1 MQQIFRMKDAAG
13 NEYDVPNS
21 DLAEF
26 SGAVKDAQPVN
37 RYRDDDGNS
46 YDVPAS
52 DIQEF
57 RAAVPSHEQV
67 RTMTFADGSK
77 RDFTLPEL
85 DKFLR
90 SKEWRE
96 GEAYKADRDERDRI
110 VAERV
115 APDGERSGFL
125 GELSRR
131 LLSAE
136 GIRENAEDSSL
147 AKPYAYLN
155 DLANS
160 LVSGFLGAGSKITE
174 AAGHAIGDNAVGRA
188 LVEEGRAGQQTLR
201 RALPT
206 DMLDTSGGGVVDK
219 VLQTGKGVASVT
231 GEFAPAMLSGV
242 GPAYAAGVVSSGA
255 VNRSAEVYEAAT
267 ANGYSPVEA
276 NALAMGAGAVD
287 AVQNMLLMGSFKG
300 IWKGAE
306 KTAADAVKRSLVKKL
321 TVDTLKTGATMGTG
335 AAAQDVV
342 NQAAGIDEKGNV
354 AEPTDYSWTRTA
366 KAGAEGFL
374 EGGMFH
380 LVNSAAHALPK
391 AIAWEG
397 EAKTMSA
404 QASRDALE
412 TPEGRS
418 LVMLNS
424 PKAAEAILD
433 ARLKGKDVSRKM
445 LRALGIHDE
454 VAPSVADRNA
464 LADALVKDYAAYQKF
479 LAGKP
484 EPSMTG
490 IENPDEALKP
500 PKEASNETRNGAD
513 EAPAKPAEGTAGEPK
528 VGEAADAKAPVPP
541 RAEAPR
547 EGVVEQGKSPATA
560 APSAE
565 TPAQPAENGPTTAPK
580 PTEAQT
586 PTETA
591 KPAEAASR
599 ASGEPR
605 TEGTVVREIPEAQSA
620 AREAINNGTDFNEAT
635 KRVKE
640 LQDELNGLRTDRIKA
655 ANDEEVYK
663 IWRENVDLG
672 DKDLAKIAAAEL
684 ESRGYKPNEEG
695 YGWVKPDGKGRMKK
709 AKKPKAEEPPPPV
722 EEQTV
727 PAEAPTSAEAVR
739 DSMRNDP
746 ELQRIDAAYKAA
758 KTDAERNAL
767 KANFE
772 ERVEEL
778 KANGTLVLDAE
789 ARDSAKKVKLSEEA
803 IADIK
808 DWMEKNP
815 DGDFTHDGMQKI
827 FDAEME
833 RVKAANG
840 GVRPGDVMPT
850 IDAISV
856 AYKDMKAAARASAA
870 EKSTRSKRSLETHSV
885 IDDGRRNLA
894 ASKNTITEQN
904 KKGDTIQ
911 TYTPTDGGAPFKVL
925 NNSFK
930 HGMRGKEA
938 EDNKTVGRHIGETLE
953 VSHELP
959 ESTSEVRFRMAKVKI
974 GGEEAH
980 VLFTIKKKSGE
991 LEKIDVLKRL
1001 NKKRSLEETT
1011 KSAEGGVGRDF
1022 EAVEDSISNLEKIW
1036 QERFKP
1042 GIEKH
1047 NKSKGRNTVWKREE
1061 QPTASV
1067 ETDSSAEVASFDK
1080 TIKSALSEEGRPS
1093 ERLHDAAERLV
1104 DHILD
1109 FNEGDANIEKELDKA
1124 LADFKEKHS
1133 LETFIKP
1140 SEAYEYFK
1148 EFADELAAKYKVPG
1162 YDGKAEPPRYTGRKM
1177 NVGTVDSIQE
1187 SLFELRGKYADTE
1200 VADEGIFDELPFRKV
1215 DAEKLGERN
1224 LKELKK
1230 LGKEFANRLFD
1241 IDVSG
1246 NEDLTGD
1253 IIDKDNS
1260 ILDSWRADID
1270 KFVEAKD
1277 NLNRFLE
1284 QAERYQHLKR
1294 DKKGRPIFSPSAPA
1308 KETVTDTIA
1317 DLDRII
1323 ASEEAGKP
1331 SGGETAAEGLPAR
1344 SESWAPGKGV
1354 SRVKAFFGG
1363 LVSKNSVVRAIKDT
1377 FPEFAVRGKNTTR
1390 IGASY
1395 SGHFEPW
1402 RELVRSK
1409 DMADIDTIP
1418 HEIGHGI
1425 SMRTKRRMMNI
1436 PQEAKRD
1443 LARMG
1448 RELYGSKKPNGGY
1461 MEEGWAEY
1469 IRGYMTGADDLAIQ
1483 APHLDKWFREKF
1495 AEAHPDYVRKIDRI
1509 RKEIMRYRLQSDL
1522 QRAAAEQNPET
1533 SAMRRAWEKVENFF
1547 SAENWDDEGATL
1559 TRGYEKSGLA
1569 DMHKW
1574 QGEMRELEKLY
1585 KKGQGNS
1592 PRAAELQKSIEEKV
1606 LTDPRIFASNARGTS
1621 KARTL
1626 DMMKYG
1632 ITNLTGTEKV
1642 GDVTGFDANG
1652 NAIRNN
1658 NTESYRDI
1666 FGNFTG
1672 KELKQWDLYAAAK
1685 IGLENYV
1692 KKGKE
1697 FGVDK
1702 AALERRVA
1710 ALENP
1715 KFLDALDRF
1724 TKMSRRAL
1732 SVGLEAGALT
1742 PKQYQKIVGEHQYY
1756 VRTERRLAEDGAGGG
1771 RSQSNP
1777 IHKIKG
1783 STKNIMP
1790 PRVATMMQ
1798 IEKQLRYFQT
1808 MKVLNM
1814 LAKDVRK
1821 AEVANGDF
1829 YKTGNGREYQVAANL
1844 PVQVANAQEAV
1855 KFGSEKLR
1863 KDLTKKMVDTGAAT
1877 DKAAADALFD
1887 QLFND
1892 GADQLTVFRERPSK
1906 GKNGLVSTYIDGK
1919 LVTFELPDAKW
1930 AKYITGMESGFDNG
1944 PSGKVWDSITAPGK
1958 LLRFGATTAHP
1969 AFATANFVRD
1979 TYHSAIMSETGAKPL
1994 VSSVIGMLN
2003 DVMGMDAGR
2012 LFKQMGGE
2020 MSMLMGS
2027 SKEAQFKHLQ
2037 NAALADNI
2045 LKQVA
2050 ADTSL
2055 VNPLSGVLRVYTDIL
2070 SKPEMGPRVR
2080 EVMGV
2085 MKRGQAAGLSRE
2097 ASAWLAFAAGK
2108 DISMD
2113 FGKHGK
2119 YMKVLNQVIP
2129 YTNAWYRGL
2138 EQFARNMGLKK
2149 ALPTQFEDRQGVRA
2163 MRTAGRG
2170 MLYLS
2175 ATAVANSIA
2184 NMLMMDEKERR
2195 AEFNK
2200 TPREK
2205 WEYDDILGTVR
2216 VPLPFELGAVF
2227 YAIPKAIVYEAFGDK
2242 GAVKEAIWHGLSTNL
2257 GKYSNVEDFTS
2268 GITAIAPF
2276 VDMLRNKKWDDSP
2289 LVSPHIMDAYPK
2301 DRQKWYD
2308 YSTTE
2313 AAKWVGEKM
2322 DWAPAYI
2329 DHVANTWSGGMWKRL
2344 LSPTADT
2351 TLATQTGAS
2360 TFIPRPTARRD
2371 VHEFYDSRS
2380 ELQSHYNAGSASVED
2395 VGKLARA
2402 NKLHEKL
2409 SPLFK
2414 EARELAANEPDKAER
2429 RKKREAIMD
2438 KAFDLIHK
2446 FNVAEAD
2453 DRKGG
2458 LAHAADALTRSAEIE
2473 PSVREKNLAVLKG
2486 ASYDEIKAALRA
2498 YGKEKLPVAVKNKA
2512 GFKTGR
2518 IKYERRWSDET
2529 IRLRIRRLYKEFHG
2543 EE

>member
-160 LVSGFLGAGSKITE
+160 LVSGILGAGSKITE

-219 VLQTGKGVASVT
+219 VLQTGKDVAYVT

-300 IWKGAE
+300 IWKGAK

-342 NQAAGIDEKGNV
+342 NQAAGIDEKWNV

-484 EPSMTG
+484 EPSKTS
-490 IENPDEALKP
+490 IEIPDEALKP
-500 PKEASNETRNGAD
+500 PKEATNETRNGAD

-528 VGEAADAKAPVPP
+528 VGEAADAKAAEPP

-547 EGVVEQGKSPATA
+547 EGREGVVEL
-560 APSAE
+560 
-565 TPAQPAENGPTTAPK
+565 PAEEGRQNLTEGRQELTPPEAEGK
-580 PTEAQT
+580 PAEAQE
-586 PTETA
+586 PA
-591 KPAEAASR
+591 KPAEPPKTPQEPPAEAR
-599 ASGEPR
+599 QGEETPKA
-605 TEGTVVREIPEAQSA
+605 EKPPEAVSA
-620 AREAINNGTDFNEAT
+620 APD
-635 KRVKE
+635 
-640 LQDELNGLRTDRIKA
+640 A
-655 ANDEEVYK
+655 ALV
-663 IWRENVDLG
+663 
-672 DKDLAKIAAAEL
+672 
-684 ESRGYKPNEEG
+684 
-695 YGWVKPDGKGRMKK
+695 PDGKGKMKKRKGKK
-709 AKKPKAEEPPPPV
+709 AKA
-722 EEQTV
+722 EEQT
-727 PAEAPTSAEAVR
+727 ASAETAAIEALR
-739 DSMRNDP
+739 KTIRTDP
-746 ELQRIDAAYKAA
+746 ELLRIDAAWKTA

-767 KANFE
+767 KARFNA
-772 ERVEEL
+772 RVEEI
-778 KANGTLVLDAE
+778 KAAQTQVKPTERAETDPLAPGNVDDTLAKWDAE
-789 ARDSAKKVKLSEEA
+789 RRKSAKKVKLSSEA

-815 DGDFTHDGMQKI
+815 DEDFTHDGMQKI

-840 GVRPGDVMPT
+840 GVRPMDVMPT
-850 IDAISV
+850 LDAISV
-856 AYKDMKAAARASAA
+856 AYKDMKAAARASA
-870 EKSTRSKRSLETHSV
+870 
-885 IDDGRRNLA
+885 
-894 ASKNTITEQN
+894 
-904 KKGDTIQ
+904 
-911 TYTPTDGGAPFKVL
+911 
-925 NNSFK
+925 
-930 HGMRGKEA
+930 
-938 EDNKTVGRHIGETLE
+938 E
-953 VSHELP
+953 V
-959 ESTSEVRFRMAKVKI
+959 
-974 GGEEAH
+974 
-980 VLFTIKKKSGE
+980 
-991 LEKIDVLKRL
+991 
-1001 NKKRSLEETT
+1001 
-1011 KSAEGGVGRDF
+1011 
-1022 EAVEDSISNLEKIW
+1022 
-1036 QERFKP
+1036 
-1042 GIEKH
+1042 
-1047 NKSKGRNTVWKREE
+1047 
-1061 QPTASV
+1061 TA
-1067 ETDSSAEVASFDK
+1067 FDK

-1093 ERLHDAAERLV
+1093 ERLYDAAERLV
-1104 DHILD
+1104 YHILD
-1109 FNEGDANIEKELDKA
+1109 FNEGDANIEKELGKA

-1140 SEAYEYFK
+1140 SEASEYFK

-1162 YDGKAEPPRYTGRKM
+1162 YDGKVEPPRYTGRKM

-1187 SLFELRGKYADTE
+1187 RLFELRGKYADTE
-1200 VADEGIFDELPFRKV
+1200 VENEGIFDELTFRKI
-1215 DAEKLGERN
+1215 DEKKLGERN

-1230 LGKEFANRLFD
+1230 LEKEFADRLFD
-1241 IDVSG
+1241 IDTSG
-1246 NEDLTGD
+1246 EEGLTGD

-1284 QAERYQHLKR
+1284 QAERYQSLKR
-1294 DKKGRPIFSPSAPA
+1294 DKKGRPLFSHSAPA
-1308 KETVTDTIA
+1308 KETVADTIA

-1331 SGGETAAEGLPAR
+1331 SGGETAAEGIPAR

-1448 RELYGSKKPNGGY
+1448 RELYGTKKPNGGY

-1469 IRGYMTGADDLAIQ
+1469 IRGYMTGADDLATQ

-1569 DMHKW
+1569 EMHKW

-1632 ITNLTGTEKV
+1632 ITNLTGTEKI

-1666 FGNFTG
+1666 FGNFSS

-1742 PKQYQKIVGEHQYY
+1742 PEQYQKIVGEHQYY

-1821 AEVANGDF
+1821 AEVANDDF

-1944 PSGKVWDSITAPGK
+1944 PSGKVWDSITAPSK
-1958 LLRFGATTAHP
+1958 LLRLGATTANP

-1979 TYHSAIMSETGAKPL
+1979 TFHSAIMSETGAKPL
-1994 VSSVIGMLN
+1994 VASVTGMLN
-2003 DVMGMDAGR
+2003 DVLGMDAGR

-2045 LKQVA
+2045 LKQIA

-2138 EQFARNMGLKK
+2138 EQFARNMGMKK
-2149 ALPTQFEDRQGVRA
+2149 SLPTQFEDRQGVRA

-2175 ATAVANSIA
+2175 ATAVANGIA
-2184 NMLMMDEKERR
+2184 KMLTMDEKERR
-2195 AEFNK
+2195 DEFNK

-2205 WEYDDILGTVR
+2205 WEYDDILGVR
-2216 VPLPFELGAVF
+2216 VPMPFELGAVF
-2227 YAIPKAIVYEAFGDK
+2227 YAIPKAVVYEAFGDK

-2268 GITAIAPF
+2268 GITVIAPF
-2276 VDMLRNKKWDDSP
+2276 VDMLRNKKWDKSP

-2301 DRQKWYD
+2301 DLQKWYD

-2322 DWAPAYI
+2322 NWAPAYI
-2329 DHVANTWSGGMWKRL
+2329 DHVANTWTGGMWKRL
-2344 LSPTADT
+2344 LSPAADT

-2380 ELQSHYNAGSASVED
+2380 ELQSHYNAGSASAED

-2402 NKLHEKL
+2402 NKLQEKL

-2414 EARELAANEPDKAER
+2414 EARELAATEPDKAER
-2429 RKKREAIMD
+2429 RRKREAIMD
-2438 KAFDLIHK
+2438 KAFDLIHEYK
-2446 FNVAEAD
+2446 TAEAD

-2473 PSVREKNLAVLKG
+2473 PSVREKNLAVLKN

-2518 IKYERRWSDET
+2518 IKYERRWSEET

>member
-37 RYRDDDGNS
+37 RYRDADGNS

-206 DMLDTSGGGVVDK
+206 DMLDTSDGGVVDK

-321 TVDTLKTGATMGTG
+321 TVDTLKTGATMGAG

-484 EPSMTG
+484 EPSKTS
-490 IENPDEALKP
+490 IEIPDEALNP
-500 PKEASNETRNGAD
+500 QKEATNETRNGAD

-528 VGEAADAKAPVPP
+528 VGEAADAKAAEPP

-547 EGVVEQGKSPATA
+547 EGVVEPPAETPKAPEPPPA
-560 APSAE
+560 AAEPPKTPQEPSAE
-565 TPAQPAENGPTTAPK
+565 AGQAKE
-580 PTEAQT
+580 T
-586 PTETA
+586 PTAE
-591 KPAEAASR
+591 KP
-599 ASGEPR
+599 
-605 TEGTVVREIPEAQSA
+605 PEAVSEAPGA
-620 AREAINNGTDFNEAT
+620 AP
-635 KRVKE
+635 V
-640 LQDELNGLRTDRIKA
+640 
-655 ANDEEVYK
+655 
-663 IWRENVDLG
+663 
-672 DKDLAKIAAAEL
+672 
-684 ESRGYKPNEEG
+684 
-695 YGWVKPDGKGRMKK
+695 PDGKGKMKKRK
-709 AKKPKAEEPPPPV
+709 AKKPKAEEPPPPA
-722 EEQTV
+722 EEPTA
-727 PAEAPTSAEAVR
+727 PAETAATEALR
-739 DSMRNDP
+739 ETIRTDP
-746 ELQRIDAAYKAA
+746 ELLRIDAAWKTA

-767 KANFE
+767 KARFDA
-772 ERVEEL
+772 RVEEI
-778 KANGTLVLDAE
+778 KAAQTQVKPTERAEPDPLAPGNIDDTLAKWDAE
-789 ARDSAKKVKLSEEA
+789 RRESAKKVKLSSEA

-840 GVRPGDVMPT
+840 GVLPGDVMPT
-850 IDAISV
+850 LDAISV
-856 AYKDMKAAARASAA
+856 AYKDMKASARAPTAKAA
-870 EKSTRSKRSLETHSV
+870 APAKPSDRIAEYTEGKKPLEKSRIAKTLNRQNAFGDGKTTAEHIEGLVGSDVEITAQVDDKGKIQYLMGDYFANKTEVDFARHVGVKVNEESILRANETVAMRKALEKAKKTAQSRGFTGGDYSIPKTDAELQQK
-885 IDDGRRNLA
+885 IDHLSGSGR
-894 ASKNTITEQN
+894 
-904 KKGDTIQ
+904 
-911 TYTPTDGGAPFKVL
+911 YVVGAPELRKALMEV
-925 NNSFK
+925 K
-930 HGMRGKEA
+930 GERMMRGTWDAKEA
-938 EDNKTVGRHIGETLE
+938 EQSKPIPDGKG
-953 VSHELP
+953 
-959 ESTSEVRFRMAKVKI
+959 KI
-974 GGEEAH
+974 
-980 VLFTIKKKSGE
+980 
-991 LEKIDVLKRL
+991 EKPK
-1001 NKKRSLEETT
+1001 
-1011 KSAEGGVGRDF
+1011 AEG
-1022 EAVEDSISNLEKIW
+1022 
-1036 QERFKP
+1036 P
-1042 GIEKH
+1042 
-1047 NKSKGRNTVWKREE
+1047 
-1061 QPTASV
+1061 
-1067 ETDSSAEVASFDK
+1067 SSAEVTAFDK

-1104 DHILD
+1104 DHILN

-1140 SEAYEYFK
+1140 SEAAAYFK

-1162 YDGKAEPPRYTGRKM
+1162 YDGKVDAPKYTGRKM

-1187 SLFELRGKYADTE
+1187 RLFELRGKYADTE

-1230 LGKEFANRLFD
+1230 LEKEFANRLFD

-1246 NEDLTGD
+1246 DEDLTGD
-1253 IIDKDNS
+1253 IIDKDDS

-1284 QAERYQHLKR
+1284 QAERYQSLKR
-1294 DKKGRPIFSPSAPA
+1294 DKKGRPLFSPSAPA
-1308 KETVTDTIA
+1308 KETVADTIA

-1344 SESWAPGKGV
+1344 SESLAPGKGV

-1469 IRGYMTGADDLAIQ
+1469 IRGYMTGADDLATQ

-1509 RKEIMRYRLQSDL
+1509 RKEIMRYRVQSDL

-1533 SAMRRAWEKVENFF
+1533 SAMRRAWEKVEDFF

-1569 DMHKW
+1569 EMHKW
-1574 QGEMRELEKLY
+1574 QSEFRELEKLY

-1592 PRAAELQKSIEEKV
+1592 PRAAELQKSIEEKI

-1666 FGNFTG
+1666 FGNFSG

-1742 PKQYQKIVGEHQYY
+1742 PEQYQKIVGEHQYY

-1930 AKYITGMESGFDNG
+1930 AKYITGMESSFDNG
-1944 PSGKVWDSITAPGK
+1944 PSGLVWNIATAPGK
-1958 LLRFGATTAHP
+1958 LLRLGATTANP
-1969 AFATANFVRD
+1969 VFATANFVRD
-1979 TYHSAIMSETGAKPL
+1979 TFHSAIMSETKAVPL
-1994 VSSVIGMLN
+1994 VSSVTGMLN
-2003 DVMGMDAGR
+2003 DVLGMDAGR

-2027 SKEAQFKHLQ
+2027 NKEAQFKHMQ

-2045 LKQVA
+2045 LKQIA

-2055 VNPLSGVLRVYTDIL
+2055 VNPLSGVLRVYTDLL

-2085 MKRGQAAGLSRE
+2085 MKRGQAAGLDRE
-2097 ASAWLAFAAGK
+2097 TSAWLAFAAGK
-2108 DISMD
+2108 DISVD

-2149 ALPTQFEDRQGVRA
+2149 ALPTQFEDRQGHRA
-2163 MRTAGRG
+2163 MRTVAKAI
-2170 MLYLS
+2170 LWQS
-2175 ATAVANSIA
+2175 SIAVANNIA
-2184 NMLMMDEKERR
+2184 KMMWMDEKERR

-2200 TPREK
+2200 TQREK
-2205 WEYDDILGTVR
+2205 WEYDDILGVVR
-2216 VPLPFELGAVF
+2216 IPTPFELGAVF

-2242 GAVKEAIWHGLSTNL
+2242 GAVKEAIWHGLSTNI
-2257 GKYSNVEDFTS
+2257 GKYSSAEDVITS
-2268 GITAIAPF
+2268 IAVIGPF
-2276 VDMLRNKKWDDSP
+2276 VDMWRNKKWDGSP
-2289 LVSPHIMDAYPK
+2289 LVSPHIAETYTHDKQM
-2301 DRQKWYD
+2301 WVD

-2329 DHVANTWSGGMWKRL
+2329 DHVANTWTGGMWKRL
-2344 LSPTADT
+2344 LSPASDT
-2351 TLATQTGAS
+2351 SLATQTGVS

-2371 VHEFYDSRS
+2371 VNEFYEERS
-2380 ELQSHYNAGSASVED
+2380 KLDSHYKAQTASIED
-2395 VGKLARA
+2395 VGRLARA
-2402 NKLHEKL
+2402 NKLQEKL

-2414 EARELAANEPDKAER
+2414 EARELPANEPDKAER

-2438 KAFDLIHK
+2438 KAFDLIHE

-2453 DRKGG
+2453 DRKIG
-2458 LAHAADALTRSAEIE
+2458 LARAADTLTKSAEVE
-2473 PSVREKNLAVLKG
+2473 KSDRERSLAVLKN

-2498 YGKEKLPVAVKNKA
+2498 YGKEKLPVAVKNAA
-2512 GFKTGR
+2512 GYKTGR
-2518 IKYERRWSDET
+2518 IEYKHRWSSDT
-2529 IRLRIRRLYKEFHG
+2529 IQLRIRRLYKEFHG

>member
-37 RYRDDDGNS
+37 RYRDADGNS

-136 GIRENAEDSSL
+136 GIRENAENSSL

-321 TVDTLKTGATMGTG
+321 TVDTLKTGATMGAG

-484 EPSMTG
+484 EPSKTS
-490 IENPDEALKP
+490 IEIPDEALKP
-500 PKEASNETRNGAD
+500 PKEATNETRNGAD

-528 VGEAADAKAPVPP
+528 VGEAADAKAAEPP

-547 EGVVEQGKSPATA
+547 EGVVEPPAETPKA
-560 APSAE
+560 PEPPPASAEPPKTPQEPSAE
-565 TPAQPAENGPTTAPK
+565 AGQAKE
-580 PTEAQT
+580 T
-586 PTETA
+586 PTVE
-591 KPAEAASR
+591 KP
-599 ASGEPR
+599 
-605 TEGTVVREIPEAQSA
+605 PEAVSA
-620 AREAINNGTDFNEAT
+620 APD
-635 KRVKE
+635 
-640 LQDELNGLRTDRIKA
+640 A
-655 ANDEEVYK
+655 APV
-663 IWRENVDLG
+663 
-672 DKDLAKIAAAEL
+672 
-684 ESRGYKPNEEG
+684 
-695 YGWVKPDGKGRMKK
+695 PDGKGKMKK
-709 AKKPKAEEPPPPV
+709 RKGKKAKAEEPPPPA

-727 PAEAPTSAEAVR
+727 PAETPAPEVPTAEAVR

-767 KANFE
+767 KAKFE
-772 ERVEEL
+772 ERVNAL
-778 KANGTLVLDAE
+778 KAAQKPPEAEPPAETPAPEAEAPAAEAVAPAKVEETPTAEVKTSAAKVPKTNPKKAAKVVEDFVAKDDTRKTLKNVHHDHKNGVAVATDGRVLIATKHGYDPNAKENPDAPYPEWKQVVPKYDGETAKVFDRTDGKGHVKYANKPVQKVEVNPAELSDICKKASRLARAIGHKETAMVSVPLPDGDHVMMDATYLKKVSDAMGANGITEIKAVNGNSPILAKNADTTIVAMPLRGGDGDHHPGRGGTRFVLDAMTGRVISAPERSDNTATTGKEYADSLREIIASDKADFENRARKMNLYQAITE
-789 ARDSAKKVKLSEEA
+789 AWKRGETDPAKVYGSVAKNWDTLKPGNRARFEEWMKLGDKDVLAQKIGEEMANYKDGGKARKQMQNELARIEKRIAAEDEIDALIGEKDSIEGEKTKPKRTEIEHQA
-803 IADIK
+803 IAEGKENIK
-808 DWMEKNP
+808 ASPNARVEKSGGSQSESIVYTP
-815 DGDFTHDGMQKI
+815 SDGSAEFRVNNRSFTHGLRGASREDNMIVGKHLGEAL
-827 FDAEME
+827 DASLALPE
-833 RVKAANG
+833 RDVANG
-840 GVRPGDVMPT
+840 FRYRM
-850 IDAISV
+850 
-856 AYKDMKAAARASAA
+856 SA
-870 EKSTRSKRSLETHSV
+870 
-885 IDDGRRNLA
+885 
-894 ASKNTITEQN
+894 
-904 KKGDTIQ
+904 
-911 TYTPTDGGAPFKVL
+911 
-925 NNSFK
+925 
-930 HGMRGKEA
+930 
-938 EDNKTVGRHIGETLE
+938 
-953 VSHELP
+953 
-959 ESTSEVRFRMAKVKI
+959 VKI
-974 GGEEAH
+974 NGEDAH
-980 VLFTIKKKSGE
+980 VLFSIRDSSGE
-991 LEKIDVLKRL
+991 LVRIDVLHGFNTKRAVP
-1001 NKKRSLEETT
+1001 KGQSPERAWAFETT
-1011 KSAEGGVGRDF
+1011 KG
-1022 EAVEDSISNLEKIW
+1022 SIANFDNVW

-1042 GIEKH
+1042 GIEEH
-1047 NKSKGRNTVWKREE
+1047 NQRKGR
-1061 QPTASV
+1061 
-1067 ETDSSAEVASFDK
+1067 ETKWERSENKLDSS
-1080 TIKSALSEEGRPS
+1080 G
-1093 ERLHDAAERLV
+1093 
-1104 DHILD
+1104 
-1109 FNEGDANIEKELDKA
+1109 
-1124 LADFKEKHS
+1124 
-1133 LETFIKP
+1133 KP
-1140 SEAYEYFK
+1140 
-1148 EFADELAAKYKVPG
+1148 
-1162 YDGKAEPPRYTGRKM
+1162 
-1177 NVGTVDSIQE
+1177 VG
-1187 SLFELRGKYADTE
+1187 
-1200 VADEGIFDELPFRKV
+1200 
-1215 DAEKLGERN
+1215 
-1224 LKELKK
+1224 
-1230 LGKEFANRLFD
+1230 
-1241 IDVSG
+1241 
-1246 NEDLTGD
+1246 
-1253 IIDKDNS
+1253 
-1260 ILDSWRADID
+1260 
-1270 KFVEAKD
+1270 
-1277 NLNRFLE
+1277 
-1284 QAERYQHLKR
+1284 
-1294 DKKGRPIFSPSAPA
+1294 SPSAPA
-1308 KETVTDTIA
+1308 KETVADTIA

-1469 IRGYMTGADDLAIQ
+1469 IRGYMTGADDLATQ

-1533 SAMRRAWEKVENFF
+1533 SAMRRAWEKVEDFF

-1569 DMHKW
+1569 EMHKW

-1592 PRAAELQKSIEEKV
+1592 PRAAELQKSIEEKI

-1632 ITNLTGTEKV
+1632 ITNLTGTEKI

-1666 FGNFTG
+1666 FGNFTS

-1742 PKQYQKIVGEHQYY
+1742 PEQYQKIVGEHQYY

-1821 AEVANGDF
+1821 AEVANDDF

-2268 GITAIAPF
+2268 GITVIAPF
-2276 VDMLRNKKWDDSP
+2276 VDMLRNKKWDKSP

-2322 DWAPAYI
+2322 NWAPAHI
-2329 DHVANTWSGGMWKRL
+2329 DHVANTWTGGMWKRL
-2344 LSPTADT
+2344 LSPAADT

-2380 ELQSHYNAGSASVED
+2380 ELQSHYNAGSASAED

-2402 NKLHEKL
+2402 NKLQEKL

-2414 EARELAANEPDKAER
+2414 EARELAATEPDKAER
-2429 RKKREAIMD
+2429 RRKREAIMD
-2438 KAFDLIHK
+2438 KAFDLIHE

-2473 PSVREKNLAVLKG
+2473 PSVREKNLAVLKN

>member
-52 DIQEF
+52 DLQEF

-160 LVSGFLGAGSKITE
+160 LVSGILGAGSKITE

-219 VLQTGKGVASVT
+219 VLQTGKDVAYVT

-342 NQAAGIDEKGNV
+342 NQAAGIDEKWNV

-484 EPSMTG
+484 EPSKTS
-490 IENPDEALKP
+490 IEIPDEALKP
-500 PKEASNETRNGAD
+500 PKEVTNETRNGAD

-528 VGEAADAKAPVPP
+528 VGEAADAKAAEPPRAEAPREGREGVVELPAEEGRQNLTEGRQELTPPEAEGKPAEAQEPAKPAEPPKTPQEPPAEARQGEETPKAEKPPEAVSAAPDAAPVPDGKGKMKKRKGKKAKAEEQTASAETAAIEALRKTIRTDPELLRIDAAWKTAKTDAERNALEARFNARVEEIKAAQTQVKPTEAAEPP

-547 EGVVEQGKSPATA
+547 EGVVEPPAA
-560 APSAE
+560 AEPPKTPQEPSAE
-565 TPAQPAENGPTTAPK
+565 ARQAKETPKAEK
-580 PTEAQT
+580 P
-586 PTETA
+586 
-591 KPAEAASR
+591 
-599 ASGEPR
+599 
-605 TEGTVVREIPEAQSA
+605 PEAVSA
-620 AREAINNGTDFNEAT
+620 APD
-635 KRVKE
+635 
-640 LQDELNGLRTDRIKA
+640 A
-655 ANDEEVYK
+655 APV
-663 IWRENVDLG
+663 
-672 DKDLAKIAAAEL
+672 
-684 ESRGYKPNEEG
+684 
-695 YGWVKPDGKGRMKK
+695 PDGKGKMKKRKGKK
-709 AKKPKAEEPPPPV
+709 AKA
-722 EEQTV
+722 EEQT
-727 PAEAPTSAEAVR
+727 ASAETAAIEALR
-739 DSMRNDP
+739 KTIRTDP
-746 ELQRIDAAYKAA
+746 ELLRIDAAWKTA

-767 KANFE
+767 EARFNA
-772 ERVEEL
+772 RVEEI
-778 KANGTLVLDAE
+778 KAAQTQVKPTERAETDPLAPGNVDDTLAKWDAE
-789 ARDSAKKVKLSEEA
+789 RRKSAKKVKLSSEA

-815 DGDFTHDGMQKI
+815 DEDFTHDGMQKI

-840 GVRPGDVMPT
+840 GVRPMDVMPT
-850 IDAISV
+850 LDAISV
-856 AYKDMKAAARASAA
+856 AYKDMKAAARASA
-870 EKSTRSKRSLETHSV
+870 
-885 IDDGRRNLA
+885 
-894 ASKNTITEQN
+894 
-904 KKGDTIQ
+904 
-911 TYTPTDGGAPFKVL
+911 
-925 NNSFK
+925 
-930 HGMRGKEA
+930 
-938 EDNKTVGRHIGETLE
+938 E
-953 VSHELP
+953 V
-959 ESTSEVRFRMAKVKI
+959 
-974 GGEEAH
+974 
-980 VLFTIKKKSGE
+980 
-991 LEKIDVLKRL
+991 
-1001 NKKRSLEETT
+1001 
-1011 KSAEGGVGRDF
+1011 
-1022 EAVEDSISNLEKIW
+1022 
-1036 QERFKP
+1036 
-1042 GIEKH
+1042 
-1047 NKSKGRNTVWKREE
+1047 
-1061 QPTASV
+1061 TA
-1067 ETDSSAEVASFDK
+1067 FDK

-1093 ERLHDAAERLV
+1093 ERLYDAAERLV
-1104 DHILD
+1104 YHILD

-1140 SEAYEYFK
+1140 SEASEYFK

-1162 YDGKAEPPRYTGRKM
+1162 YDGKVEPPRYTGRKM

-1187 SLFELRGKYADTE
+1187 RLFELRGKYADTE
-1200 VADEGIFDELPFRKV
+1200 VENEGIFDELTFRKI
-1215 DAEKLGERN
+1215 DEKKLGERN

-1230 LGKEFANRLFD
+1230 LEKEFADRLFD
-1241 IDVSG
+1241 IDTSG
-1246 NEDLTGD
+1246 EEDLTYY

-1284 QAERYQHLKR
+1284 QAERYQSLKR
-1294 DKKGRPIFSPSAPA
+1294 DKKGRPLFSHSAPA
-1308 KETVTDTIA
+1308 KETVADTIA

-1448 RELYGSKKPNGGY
+1448 RELYGTKKPNGGY

-1469 IRGYMTGADDLAIQ
+1469 IRGYMTGADDLATQ

-1569 DMHKW
+1569 EMHKW

-1632 ITNLTGTEKV
+1632 ITNLTGTEKI

-1666 FGNFTG
+1666 FGNFSS

-1742 PKQYQKIVGEHQYY
+1742 PEQYQKIVGEHQYY

-1821 AEVANGDF
+1821 AEVANDDF

-1944 PSGKVWDSITAPGK
+1944 PSGKVWDSITAPSK
-1958 LLRFGATTAHP
+1958 LLRLGATTANP

-1979 TYHSAIMSETGAKPL
+1979 TFHSAIMSETGAKPL
-1994 VSSVIGMLN
+1994 VASVTGMLN
-2003 DVMGMDAGR
+2003 DVLGMDAGR

-2045 LKQVA
+2045 LKQIA

-2138 EQFARNMGLKK
+2138 EQFARNMGMKK
-2149 ALPTQFEDRQGVRA
+2149 SLPTQFEDRQGVRA

-2175 ATAVANSIA
+2175 ATAVANGIA
-2184 NMLMMDEKERR
+2184 KMLTMDEKERR
-2195 AEFNK
+2195 DEFNK

-2205 WEYDDILGTVR
+2205 WEYDDILGVR
-2216 VPLPFELGAVF
+2216 VPMPFELGAVF
-2227 YAIPKAIVYEAFGDK
+2227 YAIPKAVVYEAFGDK

-2268 GITAIAPF
+2268 GITVIAPF
-2276 VDMLRNKKWDDSP
+2276 VDMLRNKKWDKSP

-2322 DWAPAYI
+2322 NWAPAYI
-2329 DHVANTWSGGMWKRL
+2329 DHVANTWTGGMWKRL
-2344 LSPTADT
+2344 LSPAADT
-2351 TLATQTGAS
+2351 PLATQTGAS

-2380 ELQSHYNAGSASVED
+2380 ELQSHYNAGSASAED

-2402 NKLHEKL
+2402 NKLQEKL

-2414 EARELAANEPDKAER
+2414 EARELAATEPDKAER
-2429 RKKREAIMD
+2429 RRKREAIMD
-2438 KAFDLIHK
+2438 KAFDLIHEYK
-2446 FNVAEAD
+2446 TAEAD

-2473 PSVREKNLAVLKG
+2473 PSVREKNLAVLKN

-2518 IKYERRWSDET
+2518 IKYERRWSEET

>member
-160 LVSGFLGAGSKITE
+160 LVSGILGAGSKITE

-219 VLQTGKGVASVT
+219 VLQTGKDVAYVM

-342 NQAAGIDEKGNV
+342 NQAAGIDEKWNV

-484 EPSMTG
+484 EPSKTS
-490 IENPDEALKP
+490 IEIPDEALKP
-500 PKEASNETRNGAD
+500 PKEVTNETRNGAD

-528 VGEAADAKAPVPP
+528 VGEAADAKAAEPP

-547 EGVVEQGKSPATA
+547 EGREGVVEL
-560 APSAE
+560 
-565 TPAQPAENGPTTAPK
+565 PAEEGRQNLTEGRQELTPPEAEGK
-580 PTEAQT
+580 PAEAQE
-586 PTETA
+586 PA
-591 KPAEAASR
+591 KPAEPPKTPQ
-599 ASGEPR
+599 EPSAE
-605 TEGTVVREIPEAQSA
+605 EGQAKETPKAEKPPEAVSA
-620 AREAINNGTDFNEAT
+620 APD
-635 KRVKE
+635 
-640 LQDELNGLRTDRIKA
+640 A
-655 ANDEEVYK
+655 ALV
-663 IWRENVDLG
+663 
-672 DKDLAKIAAAEL
+672 
-684 ESRGYKPNEEG
+684 
-695 YGWVKPDGKGRMKK
+695 PDGKGKMKKRKGKK
-709 AKKPKAEEPPPPV
+709 AKA
-722 EEQTV
+722 EEQT
-727 PAEAPTSAEAVR
+727 ASAETAAIEALR
-739 DSMRNDP
+739 KTIRTDP
-746 ELQRIDAAYKAA
+746 ELLRIDAAWKTA

-767 KANFE
+767 KARFNA
-772 ERVEEL
+772 RVEEI
-778 KANGTLVLDAE
+778 KAAQTQVKPTERAETDPLAPGNVDDTLAKWDAE
-789 ARDSAKKVKLSEEA
+789 RRKSAKKVKLSSEA

-815 DGDFTHDGMQKI
+815 DEDFTHDGMQKI

-840 GVRPGDVMPT
+840 GVRPMDVMPT
-850 IDAISV
+850 LDAISV
-856 AYKDMKAAARASAA
+856 AYKDMKAAARASA
-870 EKSTRSKRSLETHSV
+870 
-885 IDDGRRNLA
+885 
-894 ASKNTITEQN
+894 
-904 KKGDTIQ
+904 
-911 TYTPTDGGAPFKVL
+911 
-925 NNSFK
+925 
-930 HGMRGKEA
+930 
-938 EDNKTVGRHIGETLE
+938 E
-953 VSHELP
+953 V
-959 ESTSEVRFRMAKVKI
+959 
-974 GGEEAH
+974 
-980 VLFTIKKKSGE
+980 
-991 LEKIDVLKRL
+991 
-1001 NKKRSLEETT
+1001 
-1011 KSAEGGVGRDF
+1011 
-1022 EAVEDSISNLEKIW
+1022 
-1036 QERFKP
+1036 
-1042 GIEKH
+1042 
-1047 NKSKGRNTVWKREE
+1047 
-1061 QPTASV
+1061 TA
-1067 ETDSSAEVASFDK
+1067 FDK

-1093 ERLHDAAERLV
+1093 ERLYDAAERLV
-1104 DHILD
+1104 YHILD
-1109 FNEGDANIEKELDKA
+1109 FNEGDANIEKELYKA

-1140 SEAYEYFK
+1140 SEASEYFK

-1162 YDGKAEPPRYTGRKM
+1162 YDGKVEPPRYTGRKM

-1187 SLFELRGKYADTE
+1187 RLFELRGKYADTE
-1200 VADEGIFDELPFRKV
+1200 VENEGIFDELTFRKI
-1215 DAEKLGERN
+1215 DEKKLGERN

-1230 LGKEFANRLFD
+1230 LEKEFADRLFD
-1241 IDVSG
+1241 IDTSG
-1246 NEDLTGD
+1246 EEGLTGD

-1284 QAERYQHLKR
+1284 QAERYQSLKR
-1294 DKKGRPIFSPSAPA
+1294 DKKGRPLFSHSAPA
-1308 KETVTDTIA
+1308 KETVADTIA

-1331 SGGETAAEGLPAR
+1331 SGGETAAEGIPAR

-1448 RELYGSKKPNGGY
+1448 RELYGTKKPNGGY

-1469 IRGYMTGADDLAIQ
+1469 IRGYMTGADDLATQ

-1569 DMHKW
+1569 EMHKW

-1632 ITNLTGTEKV
+1632 ITNLTGTEKI

-1666 FGNFTG
+1666 FGNFSS

-1742 PKQYQKIVGEHQYY
+1742 PEQYQKIVGEHQYY

-1821 AEVANGDF
+1821 AEVANDDF

-1944 PSGKVWDSITAPGK
+1944 PSGKVWDSITAPSK
-1958 LLRFGATTAHP
+1958 LLRLGATTANP

-1979 TYHSAIMSETGAKPL
+1979 TFHSAIMSETGAKPL
-1994 VSSVIGMLN
+1994 VASVTGMLN
-2003 DVMGMDAGR
+2003 DVLGMDAGR

-2045 LKQVA
+2045 LKQIA

-2138 EQFARNMGLKK
+2138 EQFARNMGMKK
-2149 ALPTQFEDRQGVRA
+2149 SLPTQFEDRQGVRA

-2175 ATAVANSIA
+2175 ATAVANGIA
-2184 NMLMMDEKERR
+2184 KMLTMDEKERR
-2195 AEFNK
+2195 DEFNK

-2205 WEYDDILGTVR
+2205 WEYDDILGVR
-2216 VPLPFELGAVF
+2216 VPMPFELGAVF
-2227 YAIPKAIVYEAFGDK
+2227 YAIPKAVVYEAFGDK

-2268 GITAIAPF
+2268 GITVIAPF
-2276 VDMLRNKKWDDSP
+2276 VDMLRNKKWDKSP

-2322 DWAPAYI
+2322 NWAPAYI
-2329 DHVANTWSGGMWKRL
+2329 DHVANTWTGGMWKRL
-2344 LSPTADT
+2344 LSPAADT

-2380 ELQSHYNAGSASVED
+2380 ELQSHYNAGSASAED

-2402 NKLHEKL
+2402 NKLQEKL

-2414 EARELAANEPDKAER
+2414 EARELAATEPDKAER
-2429 RKKREAIMD
+2429 RRKREAIMD
-2438 KAFDLIHK
+2438 KAFDLIHEYK
-2446 FNVAEAD
+2446 TAEAD

-2473 PSVREKNLAVLKG
+2473 PSVREKNLAVLKN

>member
-37 RYRDDDGNS
+37 RYRDADGNS

-160 LVSGFLGAGSKITE
+160 LVSGILGAGSKITE

-321 TVDTLKTGATMGTG
+321 TVDTLKTGATMGAG

-484 EPSMTG
+484 EPSKTS
-490 IENPDEALKP
+490 IEIPDEALKP
-500 PKEASNETRNGAD
+500 PKEATNETRNGAD

-528 VGEAADAKAPVPP
+528 VGEAADAKAAEPP

-547 EGVVEQGKSPATA
+547 EGVVEP
-560 APSAE
+560 P
-565 TPAQPAENGPTTAPK
+565 
-580 PTEAQT
+580 
-586 PTETA
+586 
-591 KPAEAASR
+591 
-599 ASGEPR
+599 
-605 TEGTVVREIPEAQSA
+605 
-620 AREAINNGTDFNEAT
+620 
-635 KRVKE
+635 
-640 LQDELNGLRTDRIKA
+640 
-655 ANDEEVYK
+655 
-663 IWRENVDLG
+663 
-672 DKDLAKIAAAEL
+672 AAAEPPKTPQ
-684 ESRGYKPNEEG
+684 EPPKSAEVGEATPEPEKPVEA
-695 YGWVKPDGKGRMKK
+695 VSAAPAATAVPDGKGKMKK
-709 AKKPKAEEPPPPV
+709 RKGKEAKAEEPPPPV

-767 KANFE
+767 KAKFE

-778 KANGTLVLDAE
+778 KTSQKPTEAEPPAETPAAE
-789 ARDSAKKVKLSEEA
+789 AEAPAAEAPSKPPHTKEGFENLKNRIAAGKPVKITGFPAGEALALKDGKEWIVIDSKSGLRFGRGRTRKDA
-803 IADIK
+803 IADAEVEIK
-808 DWMEKNP
+808 EHSPEQLQSAIRK
-815 DGDFTHDGMQKI
+815 GRADFETSRDAYEPKASDLAA
-827 FDAEME
+827 DAEL
-833 RVKAANG
+833 R
-840 GVRPGDVMPT
+840 
-850 IDAISV
+850 
-856 AYKDMKAAARASAA
+856 KD
-870 EKSTRSKRSLETHSV
+870 
-885 IDDGRRNLA
+885 
-894 ASKNTITEQN
+894 
-904 KKGDTIQ
+904 
-911 TYTPTDGGAPFKVL
+911 
-925 NNSFK
+925 
-930 HGMRGKEA
+930 
-938 EDNKTVGRHIGETLE
+938 
-953 VSHELP
+953 
-959 ESTSEVRFRMAKVKI
+959 
-974 GGEEAH
+974 
-980 VLFTIKKKSGE
+980 
-991 LEKIDVLKRL
+991 
-1001 NKKRSLEETT
+1001 
-1011 KSAEGGVGRDF
+1011 
-1022 EAVEDSISNLEKIW
+1022 
-1036 QERFKP
+1036 
-1042 GIEKH
+1042 
-1047 NKSKGRNTVWKREE
+1047 
-1061 QPTASV
+1061 
-1067 ETDSSAEVASFDK
+1067 FDK
-1080 TIKSALSEEGRPS
+1080 TVKSALGQEGSPIDN
-1093 ERLHDAAERLV
+1093 LHDAAERLI
-1104 DHILD
+1104 DTIAD
-1109 FNEGDANIEKELDKA
+1109 KYDGDANVEKALDKA
-1124 LADFKEKHS
+1124 LSDFKENHP
-1133 LETFIKP
+1133 LGRGIKP
-1140 SEAYEYFK
+1140 SESAEYFK
-1148 EFADELAAKYKVPG
+1148 EFADELAKKYDIPG
-1162 YDGKAEPPRYTGRKM
+1162 YDGKVDAPKYGGREMK
-1177 NVGTVDSIQE
+1177 VGNVDSIQKK
-1187 SLFELRGKYADTE
+1187 LFELRGEYADTSVIE
-1200 VADEGIFDELPFRKV
+1200 EGAFDELPFREI
-1215 DAEKLGERN
+1215 DAKKFSARD
-1224 LKELKK
+1224 LKELKRLEK
-1230 LGKEFANRLFD
+1230 AASDVLFD
-1241 IDVSG
+1241 IDMDGIEFEKSG
-1246 NEDLTGD
+1246 VL
-1253 IIDKDNS
+1253 
-1260 ILDSWRADID
+1260 ADESRKLVD
-1270 KFVEAKD
+1270 AYTEARD

-1284 QAERYQHLKR
+1284 QADRYQHLKR
-1294 DKKGRPIFSPSAPA
+1294 DKKGRPLFSLSAPA
-1308 KETVTDTIA
+1308 KETVADTIA

-1331 SGGETAAEGLPAR
+1331 SGGETAAEGLPA
-1344 SESWAPGKGV
+1344 SSKSWAPGKGV

-1469 IRGYMTGADDLAIQ
+1469 IRGYMTGADDLATQ

-1533 SAMRRAWEKVENFF
+1533 SAMRRAWEKVEDFF

-1569 DMHKW
+1569 EMHKW

-1592 PRAAELQKSIEEKV
+1592 PRAAELQKSIEEKI

-1632 ITNLTGTEKV
+1632 ITNITGTEKI

-1666 FGNFTG
+1666 FGNFTS

-1742 PKQYQKIVGEHQYY
+1742 PEQYQKIVGEHQYY

-1821 AEVANGDF
+1821 AEVANDDF

-1944 PSGKVWDSITAPGK
+1944 PSGKVWDSITAPSK

-2027 SKEAQFKHLQ
+2027 SKETQFKHLQ

-2119 YMKVLNQVIP
+2119 YMKVLNQVLP

-2268 GITAIAPF
+2268 GITVIAPF
-2276 VDMLRNKKWDDSP
+2276 VDMLRNKKWDKSP

-2322 DWAPAYI
+2322 NWAPAHI
-2329 DHVANTWSGGMWKRL
+2329 DHVANTWTGGMWKRL
-2344 LSPTADT
+2344 LSPAADT

-2402 NKLHEKL
+2402 NKLQEKL

-2438 KAFDLIHK
+2438 KAFDLIHE

-2473 PSVREKNLAVLKG
+2473 PSVREKNLAVLKN

>member
-37 RYRDDDGNS
+37 RYRDADGNS

-321 TVDTLKTGATMGTG
+321 TVDTLKTGATMGAG

-500 PKEASNETRNGAD
+500 PKEATNETRNGAD

-547 EGVVEQGKSPATA
+547 EGVVEQGKSPAAA

-605 TEGTVVREIPEAQSA
+605 TEGTVVREISEAQSA
-620 AREAINNGTDFNEAT
+620 AREAIKNGTDFNEAT

-663 IWRENVDLG
+663 TWRENVGLG

-709 AKKPKAEEPPPPV
+709 AKKPKAEEPPPSA

-727 PAEAPTSAEAVR
+727 PAETPAPEAPSAEAVR

-746 ELQRIDAAYKAA
+746 ELQRIDAAYRAA

-767 KANFE
+767 KAKFK
-772 ERVEEL
+772 ERVEES
-778 KANGTLVLDAE
+778 KAAQKPPEAEPPAETPAAE
-789 ARDSAKKVKLSEEA
+789 AEAPAAEAPSKPPHTKEGFENLKNRIAAGKPVKITGFPAGEALALKDGKEWIVIDSKSGLRFGRGRTRKDA
-803 IADIK
+803 IADAEVEIK
-808 DWMEKNP
+808 EHSPEQLQSAIRK
-815 DGDFTHDGMQKI
+815 GRADFETSRDAYEPKASDLAA
-827 FDAEME
+827 DAEL
-833 RVKAANG
+833 R
-840 GVRPGDVMPT
+840 
-850 IDAISV
+850 
-856 AYKDMKAAARASAA
+856 
-870 EKSTRSKRSLETHSV
+870 
-885 IDDGRRNLA
+885 
-894 ASKNTITEQN
+894 
-904 KKGDTIQ
+904 KG
-911 TYTPTDGGAPFKVL
+911 
-925 NNSFK
+925 
-930 HGMRGKEA
+930 
-938 EDNKTVGRHIGETLE
+938 
-953 VSHELP
+953 
-959 ESTSEVRFRMAKVKI
+959 
-974 GGEEAH
+974 
-980 VLFTIKKKSGE
+980 
-991 LEKIDVLKRL
+991 
-1001 NKKRSLEETT
+1001 
-1011 KSAEGGVGRDF
+1011 
-1022 EAVEDSISNLEKIW
+1022 
-1036 QERFKP
+1036 
-1042 GIEKH
+1042 
-1047 NKSKGRNTVWKREE
+1047 
-1061 QPTASV
+1061 
-1067 ETDSSAEVASFDK
+1067 FDK
-1080 TIKSALSEEGRPS
+1080 TVKSALGQEGSPIDN
-1093 ERLHDAAERLV
+1093 LHDAAERLI
-1104 DHILD
+1104 DTIAD
-1109 FNEGDANIEKELDKA
+1109 KYDGDANVEKALDKA
-1124 LADFKEKHS
+1124 LSDFKENHP
-1133 LETFIKP
+1133 LGRGIKP
-1140 SEAYEYFK
+1140 SESAEYFK
-1148 EFADELAAKYKVPG
+1148 EFADELAKKYDIPG
-1162 YDGKAEPPRYTGRKM
+1162 YDGKVDAPKYGGREMK
-1177 NVGTVDSIQE
+1177 VGNVDSIQKK
-1187 SLFELRGKYADTE
+1187 LFELRGEYADTSVIE
-1200 VADEGIFDELPFRKV
+1200 EGAFDDLPFREI
-1215 DAEKLGERN
+1215 DAKKFSARD
-1224 LKELKK
+1224 LKELKRLK
-1230 LGKEFANRLFD
+1230 KAASDALFD
-1241 IDVSG
+1241 IDMDGIEFEKSG
-1246 NEDLTGD
+1246 VL
-1253 IIDKDNS
+1253 
-1260 ILDSWRADID
+1260 ADESRKLVD
-1270 KFVEAKD
+1270 AYTEARD

-1284 QAERYQHLKR
+1284 QADRYQHLKR
-1294 DKKGRPIFSPSAPA
+1294 DKKGRPLFSLSAPA
-1308 KETVTDTIA
+1308 KETVADTIA

-1331 SGGETAAEGLPAR
+1331 SGGETAAEGLPA
-1344 SESWAPGKGV
+1344 SSKSWAPGKGV

-1469 IRGYMTGADDLAIQ
+1469 IRGYMTGADDLATQ

-1533 SAMRRAWEKVENFF
+1533 SAMRRAWEKVEDFF

-1632 ITNLTGTEKV
+1632 ITNLTGTEKI

-1666 FGNFTG
+1666 FGNFSS

-1702 AALERRVA
+1702 ADLERRVA

-1742 PKQYQKIVGEHQYY
+1742 PEQYQKIVGEHQYY

-1821 AEVANGDF
+1821 AEVANDDF

-2003 DVMGMDAGR
+2003 DAMGMDAGR

-2344 LSPTADT
+2344 LSPAADT

-2402 NKLHEKL
+2402 NKLQEKL

>member
-37 RYRDDDGNS
+37 RYRDADGNS

-201 RALPT
+201 RVLPT

-484 EPSMTG
+484 EPSKMS
-490 IENPDEALKP
+490 IEVPDEALNP
-500 PKEASNETRNGAD
+500 QKEVTNETRNGAD

-528 VGEAADAKAPVPP
+528 VGEAADAKAAEPP

-547 EGVVEQGKSPATA
+547 EGVVEPPAAAEPPKTPQESSAEAGQAKETPTVEKPPEAVSA
-560 APSAE
+560 APDAE
-565 TPAQPAENGPTTAPK
+565 QPKKPKRGKAEKPK
-580 PTEAQT
+580 PPDTTPLSDAIAEAKALAKDGEVKQFEVKVGSTTVKFSNEKPESIAGAEKMLKKLQRPTDWNKKTSGDSLPKPPSINIATGKKVGGFDDISGEFVAKGKGTAEDLQKPMIQNGNAYATDGRVMLRMKAPEGAKDNNPGRNCEGVFEQTTKNEPEFSFTFNVEKAHTGVEQVKTIAQT
-586 PTETA
+586 ADYPAAEMWLSPEGEIMFRARQDPSLDATEQSEAIAFAGSSLKGAQFIGAYDPQNLTKVIKAFA
-591 KPAEAASR
+591 KLGEGEVEVEWRGERAPLVFKGKNAEVLMMGQGSDATGGMSGNELSLLMGGKTNLSPAEAK
-599 ASGEPR
+599 E
-605 TEGTVVREIPEAQSA
+605 VIEA
-620 AREAINNGTDFNEAT
+620 NP
-635 KRVKE
+635 K
-640 LQDELNGLRTDRIKA
+640 L
-655 ANDEEVYK
+655 
-663 IWRENVDLG
+663 
-672 DKDLAKIAAAEL
+672 
-684 ESRGYKPNEEG
+684 
-695 YGWVKPDGKGRMKK
+695 KG
-709 AKKPKAEEPPPPV
+709 
-722 EEQTV
+722 
-727 PAEAPTSAEAVR
+727 
-739 DSMRNDP
+739 
-746 ELQRIDAAYKAA
+746 
-758 KTDAERNAL
+758 AL
-767 KANFE
+767 
-772 ERVEEL
+772 
-778 KANGTLVLDAE
+778 
-789 ARDSAKKVKLSEEA
+789 
-803 IADIK
+803 
-808 DWMEKNP
+808 EKNP
-815 DGDFTHDGMQKI
+815 SGQDPLYSP
-827 FDAEME
+827 
-833 RVKAANG
+833 AA
-840 GVRPGDVMPT
+840 
-850 IDAISV
+850 
-856 AYKDMKAAARASAA
+856 
-870 EKSTRSKRSLETHSV
+870 
-885 IDDGRRNLA
+885 
-894 ASKNTITEQN
+894 
-904 KKGDTIQ
+904 
-911 TYTPTDGGAPFKVL
+911 
-925 NNSFK
+925 
-930 HGMRGKEA
+930 
-938 EDNKTVGRHIGETLE
+938 
-953 VSHELP
+953 
-959 ESTSEVRFRMAKVKI
+959 
-974 GGEEAH
+974 
-980 VLFTIKKKSGE
+980 
-991 LEKIDVLKRL
+991 
-1001 NKKRSLEETT
+1001 
-1011 KSAEGGVGRDF
+1011 
-1022 EAVEDSISNLEKIW
+1022 
-1036 QERFKP
+1036 
-1042 GIEKH
+1042 
-1047 NKSKGRNTVWKREE
+1047 
-1061 QPTASV
+1061 
-1067 ETDSSAEVASFDK
+1067 
-1080 TIKSALSEEGRPS
+1080 
-1093 ERLHDAAERLV
+1093 
-1104 DHILD
+1104 
-1109 FNEGDANIEKELDKA
+1109 
-1124 LADFKEKHS
+1124 
-1133 LETFIKP
+1133 
-1140 SEAYEYFK
+1140 
-1148 EFADELAAKYKVPG
+1148 
-1162 YDGKAEPPRYTGRKM
+1162 PP
-1177 NVGTVDSIQE
+1177 
-1187 SLFELRGKYADTE
+1187 
-1200 VADEGIFDELPFRKV
+1200 
-1215 DAEKLGERN
+1215 
-1224 LKELKK
+1224 
-1230 LGKEFANRLFD
+1230 
-1241 IDVSG
+1241 
-1246 NEDLTGD
+1246 
-1253 IIDKDNS
+1253 
-1260 ILDSWRADID
+1260 
-1270 KFVEAKD
+1270 
-1277 NLNRFLE
+1277 
-1284 QAERYQHLKR
+1284 
-1294 DKKGRPIFSPSAPA
+1294 
-1308 KETVTDTIA
+1308 KETVADTIA

-1331 SGGETAAEGLPAR
+1331 SGGGETAAEGLPAS

-1377 FPEFAVRGKNTTR
+1377 FPEFAIRGKNTTH

-1395 SGHFEPW
+1395 AGHFEPW

-1469 IRGYMTGADDLAIQ
+1469 IRGYMTGADDLATQ

-1509 RKEIMRYRLQSDL
+1509 RKEIMRYRVQSDL

-1533 SAMRRAWEKVENFF
+1533 SAMRRAWEKVEDFF

-1569 DMHKW
+1569 EMHKW

-1632 ITNLTGTEKV
+1632 ITNLTGTEKI

-1666 FGNFTG
+1666 FGNFSG

-1732 SVGLEAGALT
+1732 SVGLEAGAFT
-1742 PKQYQKIVGEHQYY
+1742 PEQYQKIVGEHQYY

-1821 AEVANGDF
+1821 AEVANGEF

-1844 PVQVANAQEAV
+1844 PVQVANAQETV

-1958 LLRFGATTAHP
+1958 LLRFGATTANP
-1969 AFATANFVRD
+1969 VFATANFVRD
-1979 TYHSAIMSETGAKPL
+1979 TFHSAIMSETGAKPL
-1994 VSSVIGMLN
+1994 VSSVSGMLN
-2003 DVMGMDAGR
+2003 DVLGMDAGR

-2108 DISMD
+2108 DISVD

-2138 EQFARNMGLKK
+2138 EQFARNMGMKK
-2149 ALPTQFEDRQGVRA
+2149 SLPTQFEDRQGVRA

-2175 ATAVANSIA
+2175 ATAVANGIA
-2184 NMLMMDEKERR
+2184 NMLTMDEKERR

-2216 VPLPFELGAVF
+2216 VPMPFELGAVF

-2242 GAVKEAIWHGLSTNL
+2242 GAVKEAIWHGLSTNI
-2257 GKYSNVEDFTS
+2257 GKYSSAEDVITS
-2268 GITAIAPF
+2268 IAVIGPF
-2276 VDMLRNKKWDDSP
+2276 VDMWRNKKWDGSP
-2289 LVSPHIMDAYPK
+2289 LVSPHIAETYTHDKQM
-2301 DRQKWYD
+2301 WVD

-2329 DHVANTWSGGMWKRL
+2329 DHVANTWTGGMWKRL
-2344 LSPTADT
+2344 LSPASDT
-2351 TLATQTGAS
+2351 SLATQTGVS

-2371 VHEFYDSRS
+2371 VNEFYEERS
-2380 ELQSHYNAGSASVED
+2380 KLDSHYKAHTASIED
-2395 VGKLARA
+2395 VGRLARA
-2402 NKLHEKL
+2402 NKLQEKL

-2414 EARELAANEPDKAER
+2414 EARELPANEPDKAER

-2438 KAFDLIHK
+2438 KAFDLIHE

-2458 LAHAADALTRSAEIE
+2458 LARAADTLTKSAEVE
-2473 PSVREKNLAVLKG
+2473 KSDRERSLAVLKN

>member
-160 LVSGFLGAGSKITE
+160 LVSGILGAGSKITE

-219 VLQTGKGVASVT
+219 VLQTGKDVAYVT

-300 IWKGAE
+300 IWKGAK

-342 NQAAGIDEKGNV
+342 NQAAGIDEKWNV

-484 EPSMTG
+484 EPSKTS
-490 IENPDEALKP
+490 IEIPDEALKP
-500 PKEASNETRNGAD
+500 PKEATNETRNGAD

-528 VGEAADAKAPVPP
+528 VGEAADAKAAEPP

-547 EGVVEQGKSPATA
+547 EGREGVVEL
-560 APSAE
+560 
-565 TPAQPAENGPTTAPK
+565 PAEEGRQNLTEGRQELTPPEAEGK
-580 PTEAQT
+580 PAEAQE
-586 PTETA
+586 PA
-591 KPAEAASR
+591 KPAEPPKTPQEPPAEAR
-599 ASGEPR
+599 QGEETPKA
-605 TEGTVVREIPEAQSA
+605 EKPPEAVSA
-620 AREAINNGTDFNEAT
+620 APD
-635 KRVKE
+635 
-640 LQDELNGLRTDRIKA
+640 A
-655 ANDEEVYK
+655 ALV
-663 IWRENVDLG
+663 
-672 DKDLAKIAAAEL
+672 
-684 ESRGYKPNEEG
+684 
-695 YGWVKPDGKGRMKK
+695 PDGKGKMKKRKGKK
-709 AKKPKAEEPPPPV
+709 AKA
-722 EEQTV
+722 EEQT
-727 PAEAPTSAEAVR
+727 ASAETAAIEALR
-739 DSMRNDP
+739 KTIRTDP
-746 ELQRIDAAYKAA
+746 ELLRIDAAWKTA

-767 KANFE
+767 EARFNA
-772 ERVEEL
+772 RVEEI
-778 KANGTLVLDAE
+778 KAAQTQVKPTERAETDPLAPGNVDDTLAKWDAE
-789 ARDSAKKVKLSEEA
+789 RRKSAKKVKLSSEA

-815 DGDFTHDGMQKI
+815 DEDFTHDGMQKI

-840 GVRPGDVMPT
+840 GVRPMDVMPT
-850 IDAISV
+850 LDAISV
-856 AYKDMKAAARASAA
+856 AYKDMKAAARASA
-870 EKSTRSKRSLETHSV
+870 
-885 IDDGRRNLA
+885 
-894 ASKNTITEQN
+894 
-904 KKGDTIQ
+904 
-911 TYTPTDGGAPFKVL
+911 
-925 NNSFK
+925 
-930 HGMRGKEA
+930 
-938 EDNKTVGRHIGETLE
+938 E
-953 VSHELP
+953 V
-959 ESTSEVRFRMAKVKI
+959 
-974 GGEEAH
+974 
-980 VLFTIKKKSGE
+980 
-991 LEKIDVLKRL
+991 
-1001 NKKRSLEETT
+1001 
-1011 KSAEGGVGRDF
+1011 
-1022 EAVEDSISNLEKIW
+1022 
-1036 QERFKP
+1036 
-1042 GIEKH
+1042 
-1047 NKSKGRNTVWKREE
+1047 
-1061 QPTASV
+1061 TA
-1067 ETDSSAEVASFDK
+1067 FDK

-1093 ERLHDAAERLV
+1093 ERLYDAAERLV
-1104 DHILD
+1104 YHILD
-1109 FNEGDANIEKELDKA
+1109 FNEGDANIEKELGKA

-1140 SEAYEYFK
+1140 SEASEYFK

-1162 YDGKAEPPRYTGRKM
+1162 YDGKVEPPRYTGRKM

-1187 SLFELRGKYADTE
+1187 RLFELRGKYADTE
-1200 VADEGIFDELPFRKV
+1200 VENEGIFDELTFRKI
-1215 DAEKLGERN
+1215 DEKKLGERN

-1230 LGKEFANRLFD
+1230 LEKEFADRLFD
-1241 IDVSG
+1241 IDTSG
-1246 NEDLTGD
+1246 EEGLTGD

-1284 QAERYQHLKR
+1284 QAERYQSLKR
-1294 DKKGRPIFSPSAPA
+1294 DKKGRPLFSHSAPA
-1308 KETVTDTIA
+1308 KETVADTIA

-1331 SGGETAAEGLPAR
+1331 SGGETAAEGIPAR

-1448 RELYGSKKPNGGY
+1448 RELYGTKKPNGGY

-1469 IRGYMTGADDLAIQ
+1469 IRGYMTGADDLATQ

-1569 DMHKW
+1569 EMHKW

-1632 ITNLTGTEKV
+1632 ITNLTGTEKI

-1666 FGNFTG
+1666 FGNFSS

-1742 PKQYQKIVGEHQYY
+1742 PEQYQKIVGEHQYY

-1821 AEVANGDF
+1821 AEVANDDF

-1944 PSGKVWDSITAPGK
+1944 PSGKVWDSITAPSK
-1958 LLRFGATTAHP
+1958 LLRLGATTANP

-1979 TYHSAIMSETGAKPL
+1979 TFHSAIMSETGAKPL
-1994 VSSVIGMLN
+1994 VASVTGMLN
-2003 DVMGMDAGR
+2003 DVLGMDAGR

-2045 LKQVA
+2045 LKQIA

-2138 EQFARNMGLKK
+2138 EQFARNMGMKK
-2149 ALPTQFEDRQGVRA
+2149 SLPTQFEDRQGVRA

-2175 ATAVANSIA
+2175 ATAVANGIA
-2184 NMLMMDEKERR
+2184 KMLTMDEKERR
-2195 AEFNK
+2195 DEFNK

-2205 WEYDDILGTVR
+2205 WEYDDILGVR
-2216 VPLPFELGAVF
+2216 VPMPFELGAVF
-2227 YAIPKAIVYEAFGDK
+2227 YAIPKAVVYEAFGDK

-2268 GITAIAPF
+2268 GITVIAPF
-2276 VDMLRNKKWDDSP
+2276 VDMLRNKKWDKSP

-2301 DRQKWYD
+2301 DLQKWYD

-2322 DWAPAYI
+2322 NWAPAYI
-2329 DHVANTWSGGMWKRL
+2329 DHVANTWTGGMWKRL
-2344 LSPTADT
+2344 LSPAADT

-2380 ELQSHYNAGSASVED
+2380 ELQSHYNAGSASAED

-2402 NKLHEKL
+2402 NKLQEKL

-2414 EARELAANEPDKAER
+2414 EARELAATEPDKAER
-2429 RKKREAIMD
+2429 RRKREAIMD
-2438 KAFDLIHK
+2438 KAFDLIHEYK
-2446 FNVAEAD
+2446 TAEAD

-2473 PSVREKNLAVLKG
+2473 PSVREKNLAVLKN

-2518 IKYERRWSDET
+2518 IKYERRWSEET

>member
-160 LVSGFLGAGSKITE
+160 LVSGILGAGSKITE

-219 VLQTGKGVASVT
+219 VLQTGKDVAYVT

-342 NQAAGIDEKGNV
+342 NQAAGIDEKWNV

-484 EPSMTG
+484 EPSKTS
-490 IENPDEALKP
+490 IEIPDEALKP
-500 PKEASNETRNGAD
+500 PKEVTNETRNGAD

-528 VGEAADAKAPVPP
+528 VGEAADAKAAEPP

-547 EGVVEQGKSPATA
+547 EGREGVVEL
-560 APSAE
+560 
-565 TPAQPAENGPTTAPK
+565 PAEEGRQNLTEGRQELTPPEAEGK
-580 PTEAQT
+580 PAEAQE
-586 PTETA
+586 PA
-591 KPAEAASR
+591 KPAEPPKTPQ
-599 ASGEPR
+599 EPPAE
-605 TEGTVVREIPEAQSA
+605 EGQAKETPKAEKPPEAVSA
-620 AREAINNGTDFNEAT
+620 APD
-635 KRVKE
+635 
-640 LQDELNGLRTDRIKA
+640 A
-655 ANDEEVYK
+655 ALV
-663 IWRENVDLG
+663 
-672 DKDLAKIAAAEL
+672 
-684 ESRGYKPNEEG
+684 
-695 YGWVKPDGKGRMKK
+695 PDGKGKMKKRKGKK
-709 AKKPKAEEPPPPV
+709 AKA
-722 EEQTV
+722 EEQT
-727 PAEAPTSAEAVR
+727 ASAETAAIEALR
-739 DSMRNDP
+739 KTIRTDP
-746 ELQRIDAAYKAA
+746 ELLRIDAAWKTA

-767 KANFE
+767 KARFNA
-772 ERVEEL
+772 RVEEI
-778 KANGTLVLDAE
+778 KAAQTQVKPTERAETDPLAPGNVDDTLAKWDAE
-789 ARDSAKKVKLSEEA
+789 RRKSAKKVKLSSEA

-815 DGDFTHDGMQKI
+815 DEDFTHDGMQKI

-840 GVRPGDVMPT
+840 GVRPMDVMPT
-850 IDAISV
+850 LDAISV
-856 AYKDMKAAARASAA
+856 AYKDMKAAARASA
-870 EKSTRSKRSLETHSV
+870 
-885 IDDGRRNLA
+885 
-894 ASKNTITEQN
+894 
-904 KKGDTIQ
+904 
-911 TYTPTDGGAPFKVL
+911 
-925 NNSFK
+925 
-930 HGMRGKEA
+930 
-938 EDNKTVGRHIGETLE
+938 E
-953 VSHELP
+953 V
-959 ESTSEVRFRMAKVKI
+959 
-974 GGEEAH
+974 
-980 VLFTIKKKSGE
+980 
-991 LEKIDVLKRL
+991 
-1001 NKKRSLEETT
+1001 
-1011 KSAEGGVGRDF
+1011 
-1022 EAVEDSISNLEKIW
+1022 
-1036 QERFKP
+1036 
-1042 GIEKH
+1042 
-1047 NKSKGRNTVWKREE
+1047 
-1061 QPTASV
+1061 TA
-1067 ETDSSAEVASFDK
+1067 FDK

-1093 ERLHDAAERLV
+1093 ERLYDAAERLV
-1104 DHILD
+1104 YHILD
-1109 FNEGDANIEKELDKA
+1109 FNEGDANIEKELGKA

-1140 SEAYEYFK
+1140 SEASEYFK

-1162 YDGKAEPPRYTGRKM
+1162 YDGKVEPPRYTGRKM

-1187 SLFELRGKYADTE
+1187 RLFELRGKYADTE
-1200 VADEGIFDELPFRKV
+1200 VENEGIFDELTFRKI
-1215 DAEKLGERN
+1215 DEKKLGERN

-1230 LGKEFANRLFD
+1230 LEKEFADRLFD
-1241 IDVSG
+1241 IDTSG
-1246 NEDLTGD
+1246 EEGLTGD

-1284 QAERYQHLKR
+1284 QAERYQSLKR
-1294 DKKGRPIFSPSAPA
+1294 DKKGRPLFSHSAPA
-1308 KETVTDTIA
+1308 KETVADTIA

-1448 RELYGSKKPNGGY
+1448 RELYGTKKPNGGY

-1469 IRGYMTGADDLAIQ
+1469 IRGYMTGADDLATQ

-1569 DMHKW
+1569 EMHKW

-1632 ITNLTGTEKV
+1632 ITNLTGTEKI

-1666 FGNFTG
+1666 FGNFSS

-1742 PKQYQKIVGEHQYY
+1742 PEQYQKIVGEHQYY

-1821 AEVANGDF
+1821 AEVANYDF

-1944 PSGKVWDSITAPGK
+1944 PSGKVWDSITAPSK
-1958 LLRFGATTAHP
+1958 LLRLGATTANP

-1979 TYHSAIMSETGAKPL
+1979 TFHSAIMSETGAKPL
-1994 VSSVIGMLN
+1994 VASVTGMLN
-2003 DVMGMDAGR
+2003 DVLGMDAGR

-2045 LKQVA
+2045 LKQIA
-2050 ADTSL
+2050 TDTSL

-2138 EQFARNMGLKK
+2138 EQFARNMGMKK
-2149 ALPTQFEDRQGVRA
+2149 SLPTQFEDRQGVRA

-2175 ATAVANSIA
+2175 ATAVANGIA
-2184 NMLMMDEKERR
+2184 KMLTMDEKERR
-2195 AEFNK
+2195 DEFNK

-2205 WEYDDILGTVR
+2205 WEYDDILGVR
-2216 VPLPFELGAVF
+2216 VPMPFELGAVF
-2227 YAIPKAIVYEAFGDK
+2227 YAIPKAVVYEAFGDK

-2268 GITAIAPF
+2268 GITVIAPF
-2276 VDMLRNKKWDDSP
+2276 VDMLRNKKWDKSP

-2301 DRQKWYD
+2301 DLQKWYD

-2322 DWAPAYI
+2322 NWAPAYI
-2329 DHVANTWSGGMWKRL
+2329 DHVANTWTGGMWKRL
-2344 LSPTADT
+2344 LSPAADT

-2380 ELQSHYNAGSASVED
+2380 ELQSHYNAGSASAED

-2402 NKLHEKL
+2402 NKLQEKL

-2414 EARELAANEPDKAER
+2414 EARELAATEPDKAER
-2429 RKKREAIMD
+2429 RRKREAIMD
-2438 KAFDLIHK
+2438 KAFDLIHEYK
-2446 FNVAEAD
+2446 TAEAD

-2473 PSVREKNLAVLKG
+2473 PSVREKNLAVLKN

-2518 IKYERRWSDET
+2518 IKYERRWSEET

>member
-160 LVSGFLGAGSKITE
+160 LVSGILGAGSKITE

-219 VLQTGKGVASVT
+219 VLQTGKDVAYVM

-342 NQAAGIDEKGNV
+342 NQAAGIDEKWNV

-484 EPSMTG
+484 EPSKTS
-490 IENPDEALKP
+490 IEIPDEALKP
-500 PKEASNETRNGAD
+500 PKEVTNETRNGAD

-528 VGEAADAKAPVPP
+528 VGEAADAKAAEPP

-547 EGVVEQGKSPATA
+547 EGREGVVEL
-560 APSAE
+560 
-565 TPAQPAENGPTTAPK
+565 PAEEGRQNLTEGRQELTPPEAEGK
-580 PTEAQT
+580 PAEAQE
-586 PTETA
+586 PA
-591 KPAEAASR
+591 KPAEPPKTPQ
-599 ASGEPR
+599 EPSAE
-605 TEGTVVREIPEAQSA
+605 EGQAKETPKAEKPPEAVSA
-620 AREAINNGTDFNEAT
+620 APD
-635 KRVKE
+635 
-640 LQDELNGLRTDRIKA
+640 A
-655 ANDEEVYK
+655 ALV
-663 IWRENVDLG
+663 
-672 DKDLAKIAAAEL
+672 
-684 ESRGYKPNEEG
+684 
-695 YGWVKPDGKGRMKK
+695 PDGKGKMKKRKGKK
-709 AKKPKAEEPPPPV
+709 AKA
-722 EEQTV
+722 EEQT
-727 PAEAPTSAEAVR
+727 ASAETAAIEALR
-739 DSMRNDP
+739 KTIRTDP
-746 ELQRIDAAYKAA
+746 ELLRIDAAWKTA

-767 KANFE
+767 EARFDA
-772 ERVEEL
+772 RVEEI
-778 KANGTLVLDAE
+778 KAAQTQVKPTERAETDPLAPGNIDDTLAKWDAE
-789 ARDSAKKVKLSEEA
+789 RRKSAKKVKLSSEA

-815 DGDFTHDGMQKI
+815 DEDFTHDGMQKI

-840 GVRPGDVMPT
+840 GVRPMDVMPT
-850 IDAISV
+850 LDAISV
-856 AYKDMKAAARASAA
+856 AYKDMKAAARASA
-870 EKSTRSKRSLETHSV
+870 
-885 IDDGRRNLA
+885 
-894 ASKNTITEQN
+894 
-904 KKGDTIQ
+904 
-911 TYTPTDGGAPFKVL
+911 
-925 NNSFK
+925 
-930 HGMRGKEA
+930 
-938 EDNKTVGRHIGETLE
+938 E
-953 VSHELP
+953 V
-959 ESTSEVRFRMAKVKI
+959 
-974 GGEEAH
+974 
-980 VLFTIKKKSGE
+980 
-991 LEKIDVLKRL
+991 
-1001 NKKRSLEETT
+1001 
-1011 KSAEGGVGRDF
+1011 
-1022 EAVEDSISNLEKIW
+1022 
-1036 QERFKP
+1036 
-1042 GIEKH
+1042 
-1047 NKSKGRNTVWKREE
+1047 
-1061 QPTASV
+1061 TA
-1067 ETDSSAEVASFDK
+1067 FDK

-1093 ERLHDAAERLV
+1093 ERLYDAAERLV
-1104 DHILD
+1104 YHILD
-1109 FNEGDANIEKELDKA
+1109 FNEGDANIEKELGKA

-1140 SEAYEYFK
+1140 SEASEYFK

-1162 YDGKAEPPRYTGRKM
+1162 YDGKVEPPRYTGRKM

-1187 SLFELRGKYADTE
+1187 RLFELRGKYADTE
-1200 VADEGIFDELPFRKV
+1200 VENEGIFDELTFRKI
-1215 DAEKLGERN
+1215 DEKKLGERN

-1230 LGKEFANRLFD
+1230 LEKEFADRLFD
-1241 IDVSG
+1241 IDTSG
-1246 NEDLTGD
+1246 EEGLTGD

-1284 QAERYQHLKR
+1284 QAERYQSLKR
-1294 DKKGRPIFSPSAPA
+1294 DKKGRPLFSHSAPA
-1308 KETVTDTIA
+1308 KETVADTIA

-1331 SGGETAAEGLPAR
+1331 SGGETAAEGIPAR

-1448 RELYGSKKPNGGY
+1448 RELYGTKKPNGGY

-1469 IRGYMTGADDLAIQ
+1469 IRGYMTGADDLATQ

-1569 DMHKW
+1569 EMHKW

-1632 ITNLTGTEKV
+1632 ITNLTGTEKI

-1666 FGNFTG
+1666 FGNFSS

-1742 PKQYQKIVGEHQYY
+1742 PEQYQKIVGEHQYY

-1821 AEVANGDF
+1821 AEVANDDF

-1944 PSGKVWDSITAPGK
+1944 PSGKVWDSITAPSK
-1958 LLRFGATTAHP
+1958 LLRLGATTANP

-1979 TYHSAIMSETGAKPL
+1979 TFHSAIMSETGAKPL
-1994 VSSVIGMLN
+1994 VASVTGMLN
-2003 DVMGMDAGR
+2003 DVLGMDAGR

-2045 LKQVA
+2045 LKQIA

-2138 EQFARNMGLKK
+2138 EQFARNMGMKK
-2149 ALPTQFEDRQGVRA
+2149 SLPTQFEDRQGVRA

-2175 ATAVANSIA
+2175 ATAVANGIA
-2184 NMLMMDEKERR
+2184 KMLTMDEKERR
-2195 AEFNK
+2195 DEFNK

-2205 WEYDDILGTVR
+2205 WEYDDILGVR
-2216 VPLPFELGAVF
+2216 VPMPFELGAVF
-2227 YAIPKAIVYEAFGDK
+2227 YAIPKAVVYEAFGDK

-2268 GITAIAPF
+2268 GITVIAPF
-2276 VDMLRNKKWDDSP
+2276 VDMLRNKKWDKSP

-2322 DWAPAYI
+2322 NWAPAYI
-2329 DHVANTWSGGMWKRL
+2329 DHVANTWTGGMWKRL
-2344 LSPTADT
+2344 LSPAADT

-2380 ELQSHYNAGSASVED
+2380 ELQSHYNAGSASAED

-2402 NKLHEKL
+2402 NKLQEKL

-2414 EARELAANEPDKAER
+2414 EARELAATEPDKAER
-2429 RKKREAIMD
+2429 RRKREAIMD
-2438 KAFDLIHK
+2438 KAFDLIHEYK
-2446 FNVAEAD
+2446 TAEAD

-2473 PSVREKNLAVLKG
+2473 PSVREKNLAVLKN

>member
-37 RYRDDDGNS
+37 RYRDADGNS

-201 RALPT
+201 RVLPT
-206 DMLDTSGGGVVDK
+206 DMLDTSDGGVVDK

-321 TVDTLKTGATMGTG
+321 TVDTLKTGATMGAG

-433 ARLKGKDVSRKM
+433 ARLKGKDISRKM

-484 EPSMTG
+484 EPSKTS
-490 IENPDEALKP
+490 IEIPDEALKP
-500 PKEASNETRNGAD
+500 QKEATNETRNGAD

-528 VGEAADAKAPVPP
+528 VGEAADAKAAEPP

-547 EGVVEQGKSPATA
+547 EGVIEPPAETPKA
-560 APSAE
+560 PEPPPASAEPPKTPQEPSAE
-565 TPAQPAENGPTTAPK
+565 AGQAKE
-580 PTEAQT
+580 T
-586 PTETA
+586 PTVE
-591 KPAEAASR
+591 KP
-599 ASGEPR
+599 
-605 TEGTVVREIPEAQSA
+605 PEAVSA
-620 AREAINNGTDFNEAT
+620 APD
-635 KRVKE
+635 
-640 LQDELNGLRTDRIKA
+640 A
-655 ANDEEVYK
+655 APV
-663 IWRENVDLG
+663 
-672 DKDLAKIAAAEL
+672 
-684 ESRGYKPNEEG
+684 
-695 YGWVKPDGKGRMKK
+695 PDGKGKMKK
-709 AKKPKAEEPPPPV
+709 RKGKKAKAEEPPPPA

-727 PAEAPTSAEAVR
+727 PAETPAPEVPTAEAVR

-767 KANFE
+767 KAKFE
-772 ERVEEL
+772 ERVNAL
-778 KANGTLVLDAE
+778 KAAQKPPEAEPPAETPAAE
-789 ARDSAKKVKLSEEA
+789 AEAPAAEAPSKPPHTKEGFENLKNRIAAGKPVKITGFPAGEALALKDGKEWIVIDSKSGLRFGRGRTRKDA
-803 IADIK
+803 IADAEVGIK
-808 DWMEKNP
+808 EHSPEQLQSAIRK
-815 DGDFTHDGMQKI
+815 GRADFETSRAAYEPKASDLAA
-827 FDAEME
+827 DAEL
-833 RVKAANG
+833 R
-840 GVRPGDVMPT
+840 
-850 IDAISV
+850 
-856 AYKDMKAAARASAA
+856 KD
-870 EKSTRSKRSLETHSV
+870 
-885 IDDGRRNLA
+885 
-894 ASKNTITEQN
+894 
-904 KKGDTIQ
+904 
-911 TYTPTDGGAPFKVL
+911 
-925 NNSFK
+925 
-930 HGMRGKEA
+930 
-938 EDNKTVGRHIGETLE
+938 
-953 VSHELP
+953 
-959 ESTSEVRFRMAKVKI
+959 
-974 GGEEAH
+974 
-980 VLFTIKKKSGE
+980 
-991 LEKIDVLKRL
+991 
-1001 NKKRSLEETT
+1001 
-1011 KSAEGGVGRDF
+1011 
-1022 EAVEDSISNLEKIW
+1022 
-1036 QERFKP
+1036 
-1042 GIEKH
+1042 
-1047 NKSKGRNTVWKREE
+1047 
-1061 QPTASV
+1061 
-1067 ETDSSAEVASFDK
+1067 FDK
-1080 TIKSALSEEGRPS
+1080 TVKSALGQEGRPIDN
-1093 ERLHDAAERLV
+1093 LHDAAERLIATIA
-1104 DHILD
+1104 DKYD
-1109 FNEGDANIEKELDKA
+1109 GDANVEKALDKA
-1124 LADFKEKHS
+1124 LSDFKENHP
-1133 LETFIKP
+1133 LGRGIKP
-1140 SEAYEYFK
+1140 WESAEYFK
-1148 EFADELAAKYKVPG
+1148 EFADELAKKYDIPG
-1162 YDGKAEPPRYTGRKM
+1162 YDGKVDAPKYGGREMK
-1177 NVGTVDSIQE
+1177 VGNVDSIQKD
-1187 SLFELRGKYADTE
+1187 LFELRGEYADTSVIE
-1200 VADEGIFDELPFRKV
+1200 EGAFDELPFREI
-1215 DAEKLGERN
+1215 DAKKFSARD
-1224 LKELKK
+1224 LKELKRLEK
-1230 LGKEFANRLFD
+1230 AASDVLFD
-1241 IDVSG
+1241 IDMDGIEFEKSG
-1246 NEDLTGD
+1246 VL
-1253 IIDKDNS
+1253 
-1260 ILDSWRADID
+1260 ADESRKLVD
-1270 KFVEAKD
+1270 AYTEARD

-1284 QAERYQHLKR
+1284 QADRYQHLKR
-1294 DKKGRPIFSPSAPA
+1294 DKKGRPLFSPSAPA
-1308 KETVTDTIA
+1308 KETVADTIA

-1377 FPEFAVRGKNTTR
+1377 FPEFAVRGNNTTR

-1469 IRGYMTGADDLAIQ
+1469 IRGYMTGADDLATQ

-1533 SAMRRAWEKVENFF
+1533 SAMRRAWEKVEDFF

-1569 DMHKW
+1569 EMHKW

-1592 PRAAELQKSIEEKV
+1592 PRAAELQKSIEEKI

-1632 ITNLTGTEKV
+1632 ITNLTGTEKI

-1666 FGNFTG
+1666 FGNFTS

-1742 PKQYQKIVGEHQYY
+1742 PEQYQKIVGEHQYY

-1821 AEVANGDF
+1821 AEVANDDF

-1944 PSGKVWDSITAPGK
+1944 PSGKVWDSITAPSK

-2268 GITAIAPF
+2268 GITVIAPF
-2276 VDMLRNKKWDDSP
+2276 VDMLRNKKWDKSP

-2322 DWAPAYI
+2322 NWAPAHI
-2329 DHVANTWSGGMWKRL
+2329 DHVANTWTGGMWKRL
-2344 LSPTADT
+2344 LSPAADT

-2380 ELQSHYNAGSASVED
+2380 ELQSHYNAGSASAED

-2402 NKLHEKL
+2402 NKLQEKL

-2414 EARELAANEPDKAER
+2414 EARELAATEPDKAER
-2429 RKKREAIMD
+2429 RRKREAIMD
-2438 KAFDLIHK
+2438 KAFDLIHE

-2473 PSVREKNLAVLKG
+2473 PSVREKNLAVLKN